1 MQILLYL
8 CAYNQEAIFIHS
20 ALSPLSKLFLCESS
34 TELLSALSVLRA
46 RLKYSLPALSPLQI
60 IPLREFHR
68 TPQRAQRSPREI

>member
-34 TELLSALSVLRA
+34 TEL
-46 RLKYSLPALSPLQI
+46 
-60 IPLREFHR
+60 
-68 TPQRAQRSPREI
+68 PQRAQRALREI